1 MKERYFDLQ
10 LFAEEEQQEESQE
23 TEGATQEEGQT
34 SEALTKD
41 DIEKMI
47 QSGSD
52 KIRQEVHKQYKDQ
65 LKQLEQENESIKK
78 EKMTAEEK
86 AQYEAEQR
94 QKELEAKD
102 KEIKQRELRLKSY
115 DVMKENEVPQEFQD
129 LLLAGVEDD
138 DSLAERAKVVGQ
150 TVKTIKNNIREEIY
164 KEFGREPHQTEG
176 AKGFSK
182 EQLDK
187 MSPEEINK
195 NWDVISQQMEEG
207 KI

>member
-34 SEALTKD
+34 SEAVTKD

-47 QSGSD
+47 QAAEDRVRTEYS
-52 KIRQEVHKQYKDQ
+52 KK
-65 LKQLEQENESIKK
+65 LKQTEKEKEEIKK

-138 DSLAERAKVVGQ
+138 DTLAERAKVVGQ

-164 KEFGREPHQTEG
+164 KEFGREPHQNEG
-176 AKGFSK
+176 VKGFSK
-182 EQLDK
+182 EQLDR